1 MSYIQENFMV
11 DRGAF
16 NGSLTPV
23 CFGIHRYNSA
33 FDSLAIIESF
43 DYFPPYFG
51 YDSDSIKNN
60 DYLLV
65 QDNQR
70 NFKQYLVSLD
80 EFGDITLTSSFT
92 DLVIPSIVLGLDPVL
107 TPATSL
113 TFYVRQGSVYLNLA
127 DFAFTTTSV
136 VSIASISPAIPTNL
150 LPPLDIGEFYNYI
163 FLEDNSVLEY
173 GLIGINSSTG
183 VIQIGLSG
191 VDSGLPITQFDNGPM
206 GWPTSLY
213 SWPLQ
218 TIIT

>member
-33 FDSLAIIESF
+33 FDSLAVIEAF

-51 YDSDSIKNN
+51 YDSNSIKNN
-60 DYLLV
+60 DYLYV
-65 QDNQR
+65 QDNEQ

-92 DLVIPSIVLGLDPVL
+92 DLVIPAVVLGLDAVL
-107 TPATSL
+107 TPATSMN
-113 TFYVRQGSVYLNLA
+113 FYLRDGVVYLNLP

-136 VSIASISPAIPTNL
+136 VGVAHISPFIPNNL
-150 LPPLDIGEFYNYI
+150 LPPNGINEFYNYI
-163 FLEDNSVLEY
+163 FLEDAGALSY
-173 GLIGINSSTG
+173 GLIGIDSSSG
-183 VIQIGLSG
+183 LIQIGLTG
-191 VDSGLPITQFDNGPM
+191 PGSGLPVTQFDNGAM
-206 GWPTSLY
+206 GWPSSLY

-218 TIIT
+218 SITT